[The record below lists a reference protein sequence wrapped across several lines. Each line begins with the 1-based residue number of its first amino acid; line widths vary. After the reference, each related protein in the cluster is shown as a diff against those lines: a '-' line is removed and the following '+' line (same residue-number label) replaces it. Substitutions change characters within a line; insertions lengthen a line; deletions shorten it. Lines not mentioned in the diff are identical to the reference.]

1 MTFRASTILV
11 LCSLLL
17 AGGWG
22 VWKILDNNGIGEA
35 ATKSFKAYTAVA
47 PPKNE
52 SNISF
57 ESKSRQVAVTERTAR
72 SYTEDLVRIKELL
85 IADQFEEAVDQA
97 NSLYSSL
104 NGTEATE
111 LKNLFIF
118 RAAELQENNQPRR
131 SLSLLK
137 FFTQYFDDIS
147 AWELMG
153 QLATTLK
160 KWPTAV
166 EAYTRYSL
174 LEHRPELLEMKL
186 VELTKVANLYRNDLQ
201 KHGDHLSVRDLFQ
214 NLYEVHPTNA
224 RFQLSLAEAQIA
236 VNNIDDARQIL
247 NLLQYDPELGNLAK
261 QVIDQLDEDAEKNK
275 PEEVAEQPKDDSLPS
290 DIVVPLRKVGTSF
303 LANVSFSNSPVP
315 MLLDTGASIT
325 SMSTAAIDRLG
336 FEPIGRNIQISTANG
351 LTSARLYRADTVR
364 LGRFKIEGLVVAEID
379 LGRNGEFEG
388 LLGTDLL
395 NRVNQDYAYLID
407 NQKNELIFRRR

>member
-1 MTFRASTILV
+1 MTFRVSTTLV

-17 AGGWG
+17 IGGWG
-22 VWKILDNNGIGEA
+22 VWKIFVNSQSNKEPNGGF
-35 ATKSFKAYTAVA
+35 TAYTTGALPNIEST
-47 PPKNE
+47 PPIN
-52 SNISF
+52 
-57 ESKSRQVAVTERTAR
+57 SKSRSVNLPQPITR
-72 SYTEDLVRIKELL
+72 SYALDFERIKELL
-85 IADQFEEAVDQA
+85 IADQFEDAVDQA

-104 NGTEATE
+104 NGSQAIF
-111 LKNLFIF
+111 LKDTFISH
-118 RAAELQENNQPRR
+118 AKQLQESNQTRK

-137 FFTQYFDDIS
+137 SFNQYFNDIE

-153 QLATTLK
+153 QLAVTLK
-160 KWPTAV
+160 LWPTAV
-166 EAYTRYSL
+166 DAYTRYSL

-214 NLYEVHPTNA
+214 NLYEAHPTNA
-224 RFQLSLAEAQIA
+224 QFQLSLAQAQIA
-236 VNNIDDARQIL
+236 VSNIDDARQIL

-261 QVIDQLDEDAEKNK
+261 QVLDQLDKDAQSNK
-275 PEEVAEQPKDDSLPS
+275 PEEVATLKDDSLPS

-303 LANVSFSNSPVP
+303 LANVSFGNKPVP

-325 SMSTAAIDRLG
+325 SMSTAVINRLG

-351 LTSARLYRADTVR
+351 LTTAPLYRATKVR
-364 LGRFKIEGLVVAEID
+364 LGRFNIEGLVVAEID
-379 LGRNGEFEG
+379 LGRDGEFEG

-395 NRVNQDYAYLID
+395 NRVNKDYAYLID